1 MESGVDFPMKQLP
14 ILPQA
19 DEAAPVGNY
28 EQRKEEEHSLLEK
41 LACQLQELAVSISR
55 KDALK

>member
-1 MESGVDFPMKQLP
+1 MNQVPV
-14 ILPQA
+14 LPQA
-19 DEAAPVGNY
+19 GEAAPVGNY

-41 LACQLQELAVSISR
+41 LACQLQELAVGISR

>member
-1 MESGVDFPMKQLP
+1 MKQLP